1 MSTIH
6 CYIKRNNKYKQMGRE
21 INVSSPN
28 SIRIFSVSMI
38 MPREFKCLTTQIDKE
53 LFIMRI
59 MEKSTVTCAVRQWN
73 VE

>member
-6 CYIKRNNKYKQMGRE
+6 CYIKRSNEHNQMGRE

-59 MEKSTVTCAVRQWN
+59 MEKSIVTCAVRQWN